1 MLYFFPVVVMKKFI
15 KTDRPVSTHSMAL
28 GRILRTWWPL
38 ALSWML
44 MNSAM
49 PLVSAFV
56 ARLADPEINL
66 ASYGGV
72 ISPTVSLM
80 TAPTIMLLSTANTL
94 VRDRLSYQ
102 RIRRYMYGIS
112 GVMTV
117 LHILIAFTPLYYVLV
132 RDIIGAPEEII
143 EPARL
148 GLMIEI
154 PWAWAIGYRRFYQGI
169 MIRFGHA
176 KEIWYG
182 TAIRLVSLLLVL
194 IVGYSLGTVPGVL
207 MAALAQTAGVVT
219 EAIYAGLRARPIIR
233 GELHYA
239 KPVEEINLRTFSAF
253 YIPLVITAL
262 ISNIWSPVGAT
273 ALSRLPNP
281 ITSLAVWPVI
291 TGLVYP
297 LSSGG
302 MAFNEVVVALME
314 KKGSYKP
321 LRQFSSILAIG
332 IGLIM
337 LIVTAT
343 PLGYLWFHH
352 VTALSPDLATVAS
365 TCLWFFLPYPA
376 LKVLTS
382 WFQGAVMHGRAT
394 RGITES
400 VALSLGSYI
409 IFLVIGVASGKFL
422 GVYITAA
429 GMIFANLVQAY
440 WLWRRSRPVMRDVK
454 RRDELFEAGSALPL
468 PSK

>member
-1 MLYFFPVVVMKKFI
+1 MNKLFRS
-15 KTDRPVSTHSMAL
+15 DRPASANSLAL
-28 GRILRTWWPL
+28 IRIFRTWWPL
-38 ALSWML
+38 ALSWVL

-56 ARLADPEINL
+56 ARLQDPEINL

-72 ISPTVSLM
+72 ISPTVSMM

-94 VRDRLSYQ
+94 VRDRLSYE
-102 RIRRYMYGIS
+102 RIRRYMYGII

-117 LHILIAFTPLYYVLV
+117 IHALVAFTPLYYIIV
-132 RDIIGAPEEII
+132 RDIIGAPEQII

-154 PWAWAIGYRRFYQGI
+154 PWAWAIGYRRFNQGI

-182 TAIRLVSLLLVL
+182 TAIRLVSLMIVL
-194 IVGYSLGTVPGVL
+194 IVGFSLGTVPGVL
-207 MAALAQTAGVVT
+207 MAAMAQTAGVVT
-219 EAIYAGLRARPIIR
+219 EAIYAGVRARPIRR
-233 GELHYA
+233 GALHYA
-239 KPVEEINLRTFSAF
+239 KQEEEINFRTFSAF
-253 YIPLVITAL
+253 YIPLVITAF
-262 ISNIWSPVGAT
+262 ISNIWSPIGAT

-321 LRQFSSILAIG
+321 LKQFSRVLAIG
-332 IGLIM
+332 IGAIM
-337 LIVTAT
+337 LLVAAT
-343 PLGYLWFHH
+343 PLGYLWFRY
-352 VTALSPDLATVAS
+352 VAALSIDLAEVAR

-376 LKVLTS
+376 IKVLSS
-382 WFQGAVMHGRAT
+382 WYQGAVMHGRAT

-400 VALSLGSYI
+400 VALSLSSYI

-422 GVYITAA
+422 GVFITAA
-429 GMIFANLVQAY
+429 GMTFANIVQAA
-440 WLWRRSRPVMRDVK
+440 WLGYRSRPVMQSVK
-454 RRDELFEAGSALPL
+454 QRDELFTAGSSLQAD
-468 PSK
+468 